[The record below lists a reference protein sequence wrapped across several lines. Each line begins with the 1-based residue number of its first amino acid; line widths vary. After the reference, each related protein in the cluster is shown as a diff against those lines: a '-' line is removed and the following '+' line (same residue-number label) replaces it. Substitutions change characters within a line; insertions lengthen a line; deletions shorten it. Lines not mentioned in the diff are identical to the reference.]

1 MQLRTAVHDKN
12 MWGLTEMHD
21 ENKNIPE
28 LCSLM
33 GLGYVCADCS
43 FLADPECC
51 EDYVFGRKLI
61 RLFKE
66 SIEAAH
72 KKGDDAAS

>member
-1 MQLRTAVHDKN
+1 MP
-12 MWGLTEMHD
+12 D

-28 LCSLM
+28 FCSLM
-33 GLGYVCADCS
+33 GLGYVCDDCS

-61 RLFKE
+61 RLFRE
-66 SIEAAH
+66 ALEAAH
-72 KKGDDAAS
+72 KNGGDDAVC